1 MVHSVKFEFQIK
13 NYYYYYYYFY
23 YLSVPM
29 IVLNVFI
36 LKNYLASLATVSPGL
51 TSLMSNLIA
60 F

>member
-13 NYYYYYYYFY
+13 NYYYYYYFY

-29 IVLNVFI
+29 IVLKVFI

>member
-1 MVHSVKFEFQIK
+1 MVHLVKFEFQIK
-13 NYYYYYYYFY
+13 NYYYYYFY

-29 IVLNVFI
+29 IALNVFI
-36 LKNYLASLATVSPGL
+36 LKNYLASLATVSPRL